1 MEYLLTLAADPAV
14 WAALVTLIVME
25 VVLGIDN
32 LVFISIIS
40 NKLPPEKRARTQ
52 RIGIMLALVMRLALL
67 GTVAWI
73 ARLTQPAF
81 EVFGHG
87 FSWRD
92 LILLA
97 GGLFLVWKAT
107 IEMHH
112 HVSRDPE
119 EAAASKTAGITVA
132 AAIGQ
137 ILMLDLV
144 FSVDSIITAVG
155 MTEHL
160 PIMVIAVIVA
170 VATMLFAAQPLS
182 RFIGNNPSVVTLALS
197 FLLVIA
203 MTLIAEGFGSHIP
216 KGYIYAAM
224 GFAGFVEG
232 INLLAR
238 NRRAR
243 RRAKDTSPRLTN

>member
-1 MEYLLTLAADPAV
+1 MEYLLTLATDPAV

-40 NKLPPEKRARTQ
+40 NKLPPAQRARTQ
-52 RIGIMLALVMRLALL
+52 RMGIMLALVMRLVLL

-81 EVFGHG
+81 ELFDHA

-107 IEMHH
+107 KEMHH
-112 HVSRDPE
+112 HVTRHSDAE
-119 EAAASKTAGITVA
+119 GASSGVGTVTVA
-132 AAIGQ
+132 GAIGQ
-137 ILMLDLV
+137 ILVLDLV

-155 MTEHL
+155 MTDHL
-160 PIMVIAVIVA
+160 PIMFIAVIVA

-182 RFIGNNPSVVTLALS
+182 RFIERNPSVVTLALS

-203 MTLIAEGFGSHIP
+203 MTLIAEGFGTHVP

-224 GFAGFVEG
+224 GFAGFVEAL
-232 INLLAR
+232 NLLS
-238 NRRAR
+238 RRTKR
-243 RRAKDTSPRLTN
+243 KPRALEGSST